1 MKSKKTAKNE
11 LVNGSLTV
19 LEIDTPKELLRHVG
33 ETIGPGKWVDIPQSR
48 IDAFADATDDRQWI
62 HLDAERTQNELGHAP
77 VAHGYLT
84 LSMLAVM
91 MYDLVHIET
100 AGRIVNYGM
109 NKVRFIAPVLAG
121 DRARAEVTIG
131 RVTCEDNFVR
141 AIFDVSIFVERLEKP
156 VMIAQSIILYF
167 NQDGS
172 GQ

>member
-1 MKSKKTAKNE
+1 M
-11 LVNGSLTV
+11 
-19 LEIDTPKELLRHVG
+19 LEIETPQQLVRHIG
-33 ETIGPGKWVDIPQSR
+33 ETIGPGNWIDIPQSR
-48 IDAFADATDDRQWI
+48 INAFADATDDRQWI

-91 MYDLVHIET
+91 MYDLVRIKT
-100 AGRIVNYGM
+100 VGRIVNYGM

-121 DRARAEVTIG
+121 DRVRAEVQVG
-131 RVTCEDNFVR
+131 QAVREEQFVR
-141 AIFDVSIFVERLEKP
+141 AIFDVSIYVERLEKP
-156 VMIAQSIILYF
+156 VMIAQSIVLYF

>member
-1 MKSKKTAKNE
+1 M
-11 LVNGSLTV
+11 

-33 ETIGPGKWVDIPQSR
+33 ETIGPGKWIDIPQSR

-62 HLDAERTQNELGHAP
+62 HLDATRTQNELGHAP

-91 MYDLVHIET
+91 MYDLVRIET
-100 AGRIVNYGM
+100 HGRIVNYGM

-121 DRARAEVTIG
+121 DRVRAV
-131 RVTCEDNFVR
+131 VKVSQVVCEDNFVR

-156 VMIAQSIILYF
+156 AMIAQSIVLYF

-172 GQ
+172 GP

>member
-1 MKSKKTAKNE
+1 M
-11 LVNGSLTV
+11 
-19 LEIDTPKELLRHVG
+19 LEIDTPEELLRHVG
-33 ETIGPGKWVDIPQSR
+33 DIIGPGRWVDIPQSR
-48 IDAFADATDDRQWI
+48 IDAFAQATDDRQWI

-91 MYDLVHIET
+91 MYDLVRVEHV
-100 AGRIVNYGM
+100 GRIVNYGM

-121 DRARAEVTIG
+121 DRVRAEVKIG
-131 RVTCEDNFVR
+131 KITREDNFVR

-156 VMIAQSIILYF
+156 AMIAQSIILYF

-172 GQ
+172 GR

>member
-1 MKSKKTAKNE
+1 M
-11 LVNGSLTV
+11 
-19 LEIDTPKELLRHVG
+19 LENNVPEDLLRHDG
-33 ETIGPGKWVDIPQSR
+33 ETIGPGTWVDIPQSR
-48 IDAFADATDDRQWI
+48 IDAFAQATDDRQWI
-62 HLDAERTQNELGHAP
+62 HLDAERTQSELGHAP

-91 MYDLVHIET
+91 MYDLVRINNV
-100 AGRIVNYGM
+100 GRIVNYGM

-121 DRARAEVTIG
+121 DRARAEVRISK
-131 RVTCEDNFVR
+131 VTCEDNFIR

-172 GQ
+172 G

>member
-1 MKSKKTAKNE
+1 M
-11 LVNGSLTV
+11 
-19 LEIDTPKELLRHVG
+19 LEIDKPEELVRHIG
-33 ETIGPGKWVDIPQSR
+33 RTIGPGNWISIPQSR

-62 HLDAERTQNELGHAP
+62 HLDAERTQSELGHAP

-91 MYDLVHIET
+91 MYDLVRIENV
-100 AGRIVNYGM
+100 GRIVNYGM

-121 DRARAEVTIG
+121 DRIRADVTIN
-131 RVTCEDNFVR
+131 RATREDDFVR
-141 AIFDVSIFVERLEKP
+141 AIFDTSIYVERLEKP
-156 VMIAQSIILYF
+156 AMIAQSIILYF

>member
-1 MKSKKTAKNE
+1 M
-11 LVNGSLTV
+11 
-19 LEIDTPKELLRHVG
+19 LEIHTPQELLRHVG
-33 ETIGPGKWVDIPQSR
+33 ETIGPGKWIDIPQSR

-62 HLDAERTQNELGHAP
+62 HLDAARTRKELGHAP

-91 MYDLVHIET
+91 MYDLVRIET
-100 AGRIVNYGM
+100 HGRIVNYGL

-121 DRARAEVTIG
+121 DRVRAEVK
-131 RVTCEDNFVR
+131 VSQVACEDNFVR

-156 VMIAQSIILYF
+156 AMIAQSIVLYF

>member
-1 MKSKKTAKNE
+1 M
-11 LVNGSLTV
+11 
-19 LEIDTPKELLRHVG
+19 LEIDTPQELLRHVG
-33 ETIGPGKWVDIPQSR
+33 ETIGPGKWIDIPQSR
-48 IDAFADATDDRQWI
+48 IDAFEDATDDRQWI
-62 HLDAERTQNELGHAP
+62 HLDAARPQKELGHAP

-91 MYDLVHIET
+91 MYDLVRIATH
-100 AGRIVNYGM
+100 GRIVNYGL

-121 DRARAEVTIG
+121 DRVRAEVK
-131 RVTCEDNFVR
+131 VSQVACEDNFVR

-156 VMIAQSIILYF
+156 AMIAQSIVLYF

>member
-1 MKSKKTAKNE
+1 M
-11 LVNGSLTV
+11 
-19 LEIDTPKELLRHVG
+19 LEINVPEDLVRHVG
-33 ETIGPGKWVDIPQSR
+33 ETIGPGTWVDIPQSR
-48 IDAFADATDDRQWI
+48 IDAFAQATDDRQWI
-62 HLDAERTQNELGHAP
+62 HLDAERTQSELGHAP

-91 MYDLVHIET
+91 MYDLVRINNV
-100 AGRIVNYGM
+100 GRIVNYGM

-121 DRARAEVTIG
+121 DRARAEVRISK
-131 RVTCEDNFVR
+131 VTCEDNFIR

-172 GQ
+172 G

>member
-1 MKSKKTAKNE
+1 
-11 LVNGSLTV
+11 NGSLTV
-19 LEIDTPKELLRHVG
+19 LEVDTPQELLRHVG

-48 IDAFADATDDRQWI
+48 IDAFASATDDRQWI
-62 HLDAERTQNELGHAP
+62 HLDAERTRAELGHAP

-100 AGRIVNYGM
+100 VGRIVNYGM

-121 DRARAEVTIG
+121 DKLRAEVTIG
-131 RVTCEDNFVR
+131 RVTCEDSFVR

>member
-1 MKSKKTAKNE
+1 M
-11 LVNGSLTV
+11 
-19 LEIDTPKELLRHVG
+19 LEIDTPDQLVQLVG
-33 ETIGPGKWVDIPQSR
+33 KTIGPGKWINIAQSR

-91 MYDLVHIET
+91 MYDLVRIKT
-100 AGRIVNYGM
+100 VGRIVNYGM

-121 DRARAEVTIG
+121 DRIRAEVIIG
-131 RVTCEDNFVR
+131 RATCEDQFVR
-141 AIFDVSIFVERLEKP
+141 AIFDVSIYVERLEKP

-167 NQDGS
+167 KQDGS

>member
-1 MKSKKTAKNE
+1 M
-11 LVNGSLTV
+11 
-19 LEIDTPKELLRHVG
+19 LEIDTPDDLVHYIGK
-33 ETIGPGKWVDIPQSR
+33 TIGPGSWINIPQSR

-62 HLDAERTQNELGHAP
+62 HLDAERTQSELGHAP

-91 MYDLVHIET
+91 MYDLVRIE
-100 AGRIVNYGM
+100 AVGRIVNYGM

-121 DRARAEVTIG
+121 DRIRAQVRID
-131 RVTCEDNFVR
+131 RATCEDHFVR
-141 AIFDVSIFVERLEKP
+141 AVFDVSIYVERLEKP
-156 VMIAQSIILYF
+156 VMIAQSIIVYF

>member
-1 MKSKKTAKNE
+1 M
-11 LVNGSLTV
+11 
-19 LEIDTPKELLRHVG
+19 LEIDTPEDLLVHVG
-33 ETIGPGKWVDIPQSR
+33 KTIGPGRWIDIPQSR

-91 MYDLVHIET
+91 MYDLVRIET
-100 AGRIVNYGM
+100 VGRIVNYGM

-121 DRARAEVTIG
+121 DRIRAEVKID
-131 RVTCEDNFVR
+131 RATCEDQFVR

-156 VMIAQSIILYF
+156 AMIAQSIILYF
-167 NQDGS
+167 NEDGS
-172 GQ
+172 GR

>member
-1 MKSKKTAKNE
+1 M
-11 LVNGSLTV
+11 
-19 LEIDTPKELLRHVG
+19 LEIETPEQLAQHIG
-33 ETIGPGKWVDIPQSR
+33 ETIGPGNWINIPQSR
-48 IDAFADATDDRQWI
+48 IDAFADTTDDRQWI
-62 HLDAERTQNELGHAP
+62 HLDADRTQNELGHAP

-91 MYDLVHIET
+91 MYDLVRIKT
-100 AGRIVNYGM
+100 VGRIVNYGM

-121 DRARAEVTIG
+121 DRVRAEVQVG
-131 RVTCEDNFVR
+131 QAVREEQFVR
-141 AIFDVSIFVERLEKP
+141 AIFDVSIYVERLEKP